1 MCEAGS
7 QRRGRFSPTLMRV
20 PLLWGRT
27 RGPSCLAPARE
38 ACSGP
43 PQAPPSFPSPLEGG
57 ELERREKRPEEK
69 RKSGREQYGGGGQP
83 REGGPGGAA
92 WRAPDCRRERGS
104 GQTHLEP
111 VQTLREPGQSPNF
124 SEFPSSREGR
134 MPSPV
139 LTWTMEARDQ
149 RPLGAGPRPWGRSER
164 PSSACAS
171 LSWTV
176 LSLKVTETL
185 RAHKMFLPLS

>member
-1 MCEAGS
+1 MVGPRLRAWGPASPCMAGGRAES
-7 QRRGRFSPTLMRV
+7 PGEEQRSSR
-20 PLLWGRT
+20 
-27 RGPSCLAPARE
+27 SCVRLGVR
-38 ACSGP
+38 
-43 PQAPPSFPSPLEGG
+43 
-57 ELERREKRPEEK
+57 
-69 RKSGREQYGGGGQP
+69 GGGASPQHSCECRCCGAGRGGQ
-83 REGGPGGAA
+83 AA
-92 WRAPDCRRERGS
+92 WLLRGRAPDCRRERGS

-134 MPSPV
+134 MPAPV

-149 RPLGAGPRPWGRSER
+149 RPLGAGPRPWGRSEQ